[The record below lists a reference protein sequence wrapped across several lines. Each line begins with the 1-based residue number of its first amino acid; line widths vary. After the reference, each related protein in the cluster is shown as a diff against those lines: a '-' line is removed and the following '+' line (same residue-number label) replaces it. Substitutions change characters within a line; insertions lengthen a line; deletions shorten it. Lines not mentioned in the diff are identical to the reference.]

1 MKWSMDGIVKFLPY
15 AVFVATFD
23 RAVVTPM
30 LVGMGLDFGVNL
42 QTITLSAS
50 AYYIAYGLAQPVWG
64 IVSDHLGRIATL
76 RLALVLAGIFDLIS
90 IIPMNIEWFI
100 ASRAAAGGFMA
111 GVFPSAVIFLGD
123 AIDNRAKRQ
132 SAITQLQT
140 GVALGLAFG
149 TALGGVGIS
158 TIGWQSFFVATALVS
173 FFMAWF
179 IRDWPNPR
187 PGDERLSLTESYRLV
202 MQNGWALLLFA
213 LVFVEAGVLLGA
225 FAMVPA
231 SLETSGSSAAIAG
244 LVTGAYGAAV
254 LFTSFFVRKKADTVG
269 PDVFLFFG
277 GLFAALG
284 FVVVALL
291 LNEATV
297 FVSVVLQG
305 AAWVLMH
312 TTLQTWVTAVTPRAR
327 ATAVSL
333 FAGFMFLGNGA
344 GVYLASHLL
353 TDSGSTAM
361 FGLAA
366 LTTALLTA
374 LAVITQR
381 RYLRL
386 SDGL

>member
-64 IVSDHLGRIATL
+64 IVSDHIGRIATL

-90 IIPMNIEWFI
+90 IIPMSIEWFI

-111 GVFPSAVIFLGD
+111 GVFPAAVIFLGD
-123 AIDNRAKRQ
+123 TIDNRAKRQ

-149 TALGGVGIS
+149 TALGGIGIS
-158 TIGWQSFFVATALVS
+158 TIGWQAFFVATALVS

-179 IRDWPNPR
+179 IRAWPNPK
-187 PGDERLSLTESYRLV
+187 PGDERLSLADSYRSV
-202 MQNGWALLLFA
+202 MTNGWALLLFT

-231 SLETSGSSAAIAG
+231 SLETGGSSAAIAG
-244 LVTGAYGAAV
+244 LVTGAYGVAV
-254 LFTSFFVRKKADTVG
+254 LFTSFVVRKKADTVG
-269 PDVFLFFG
+269 PDKFLFFG
-277 GLFAALG
+277 GLFATLG
-284 FVVVALL
+284 FVAVALM

-297 FVSVVLQG
+297 FASVVFQG

-353 TDSGSTAM
+353 TGSGAAVM
-361 FGLAA
+361 FGIAA
-366 LTTALLTA
+366 FMTALLTA
-374 LAVITQR
+374 VAVFTQR
-381 RYLRL
+381 RYLRQ
-386 SDGL
+386 SEG